1 RRPRRTARRASR
13 GRATTLLC
21 LTLSA
26 LLLILAGTGE
36 AVRGGWD
43 DDEGLVDGSAVG
55 ADRWL
60 RRARDG
66 ARRRR
71 RDASGGGGAAP
82 GLPLAV
88 GRVAALRGGAPL
100 RRRERAHLPRTS
112 PLLSVLRP
120 RSPAGSPRAR
130 RASRLVQAPSPRRRL
145 TRARSGPSPRWP
157 SARRAG

>member
-1 RRPRRTARRASR
+1 
-13 GRATTLLC
+13 
-21 LTLSA
+21 
-26 LLLILAGTGE
+26 
-36 AVRGGWD
+36 
-43 DDEGLVDGSAVG
+43 GLVDGSAVG
-55 ADRWL
+55 ADRRL

-66 ARRRR
+66 TRRRR

-120 RSPAGSPRAR
+120 RSPAVSPRAR

-157 SARRAG
+157 SARSAAAGATASGSRTTGGEAGGRSSRDRAVHGRRA